1 MIVVAVVLAALGG
14 WWVYGRNGHKKESP
28 YRFATVERGDIE
40 ATVAATGSLGAVTT
54 VQVGTQVSG
63 QLSAIY
69 ADFNDQVKKGQLLAR
84 IDPVLLQQAVEEGL
98 AGVER
103 SQALLDAAKREY
115 DRNQKLLSEKLIPE
129 SEITNYQSTYDVAK
143 ANLTS
148 ARVSL
153 DRAKRNLG
161 YTEIYSPI
169 DGVIVERN
177 VDVGQTVAA
186 SLSAPQLF
194 LIANDLSRMQILASV
209 GESDIGSIVEG
220 QQVRFTVQTYPNE
233 HFTGSVRQVR
243 LQSKTVENVVN
254 YTVVIEVENKD
265 GRLLPGM
272 TASVDF
278 LTGSARD
285 VLLVP
290 NAALRF
296 RPTEAMMAEMRASRM
311 AESGANGAT
320 GTATPGEGGRRFGRD
335 GGAPGGPRGSFG
347 GPGGPPGMG
356 GMFER
361 VRAGGGAILWYV
373 DDLGKVAVRPVRLGL
388 TDGQRTEIEGQG
400 LTEGMAVII
409 GTVLAADQTSAQ
421 PASPFQAPAPSGS
434 SRFRGPGF

>member
-1 MIVVAVVLAALGG
+1 MSKSRWLIVIVAVSLALAG
-14 WWVYGRNGHKKESP
+14 WWVYGRNGHEKESP
-28 YRFATVERGDIE
+28 YRFATIERGDIE

-63 QLSAIY
+63 QISAIY

-103 SQALLDAAKREY
+103 SQAQLDAAKREY
-115 DRNQKLLSEKLIPE
+115 DRNQKLFSEKLIPE

-143 ANLTS
+143 ANMTS

-233 HFTGSVRQVR
+233 HFTGTVRQVR

-278 LTGSARD
+278 LTGSVQTCCWCRTRRCGS
-285 VLLVP
+285 VP
-290 NAALRF
+290 
-296 RPTEAMMAEMRASRM
+296 P
-311 AESGANGAT
+311 
-320 GTATPGEGGRRFGRD
+320 RR
-335 GGAPGGPRGSFG
+335 
-347 GPGGPPGMG
+347 
-356 GMFER
+356 
-361 VRAGGGAILWYV
+361 
-373 DDLGKVAVRPVRLGL
+373 
-388 TDGQRTEIEGQG
+388 
-400 LTEGMAVII
+400 
-409 GTVLAADQTSAQ
+409 
-421 PASPFQAPAPSGS
+421 
-434 SRFRGPGF
+434 